1 MFAQNHAVN
10 ASEPILQRI
19 AHVGMTK
26 DGQTAKTKLLVE
38 ELEQMP
44 VDKVSG
50 FLLMAT
56 TREAQVMQTVK
67 ASVPLYEQR
76 LLQLPEIRTVRIA
89 KNHAQLHALVD
100 ALVHVV
106 PLQQHQVDAAHA
118 EVQSMA
124 KDRQLAIN
132 ADHPTVV
139 EFWELYEYLNSHAGA
154 LNHSRNEGLIAV
166 NLNDFAEA
174 AANKRQKVPDL
185 VELKRH
191 LKTSKCP
198 KFIETNRNVC
208 SSWDID
214 AADKPK
220 TVRCWIF
227 QAA

>member
-1 MFAQNHAVN
+1 
-10 ASEPILQRI
+10 
-19 AHVGMTK
+19 
-26 DGQTAKTKLLVE
+26 
-38 ELEQMP
+38 
-44 VDKVSG
+44 
-50 FLLMAT
+50 
-56 TREAQVMQTVK
+56 
-67 ASVPLYEQR
+67 
-76 LLQLPEIRTVRIA
+76 
-89 KNHAQLHALVD
+89 
-100 ALVHVV
+100 
-106 PLQQHQVDAAHA
+106 
-118 EVQSMA
+118 MA
-124 KDRQLAIN
+124 KERQLAIN
-132 ADHPTVV
+132 ADHPMVV

-174 AANKRQKVPDL
+174 AANRRQKVPDL
-185 VELKRH
+185 AELKRH

>member
-1 MFAQNHAVN
+1 
-10 ASEPILQRI
+10 
-19 AHVGMTK
+19 
-26 DGQTAKTKLLVE
+26 
-38 ELEQMP
+38 
-44 VDKVSG
+44 
-50 FLLMAT
+50 
-56 TREAQVMQTVK
+56 
-67 ASVPLYEQR
+67 
-76 LLQLPEIRTVRIA
+76 
-89 KNHAQLHALVD
+89 
-100 ALVHVV
+100 
-106 PLQQHQVDAAHA
+106 
-118 EVQSMA
+118 MA
-124 KDRQLAIN
+124 KERQLAIN
-132 ADHPTVV
+132 ADHPMVV

-185 VELKRH
+185 AELKRH